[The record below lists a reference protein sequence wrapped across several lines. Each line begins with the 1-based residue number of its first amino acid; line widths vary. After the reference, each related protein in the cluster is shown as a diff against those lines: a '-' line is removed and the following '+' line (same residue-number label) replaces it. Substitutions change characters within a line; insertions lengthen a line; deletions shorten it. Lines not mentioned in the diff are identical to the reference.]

1 MKWITVDDMYNT
13 VKGTETKFLSSFNAD
28 FWQEYEQNHTYYDR
42 LFRRMFASF
51 RYFDQKPK
59 VSWDEI
65 TTAEI
70 NDLQAEFTDAVH
82 DLLMVNE
89 KKFTEL
95 YRINV
100 VPDEQYS
107 ILNNYDVTET
117 KEEENSSTGTD
128 TFGEKVD
135 SDSNV
140 YGAVQDSNTHVEG
153 ARTDSTTESVGAR
166 TDSDSVTQGAQSN
179 TRENDIAGFN
189 SSNYSDESRVNE
201 SLGARNDTANHT
213 QGAQSNSKNLNKG
226 EMTTTDTR
234 TVGTRTDTLTHTHG
248 EQENTFE
255 HGGTANYT
263 LRRVGNIGVKTATE
277 IMREHKELWSL
288 WEFYTYIFK
297 EICAELLL
305 I

>member
-1 MKWITVDDMYNT
+1 MKWITVNDMYNA
-13 VKGTETKFLSSFNAD
+13 VKGTETKFLSSFNAA
-28 FWQEYEQNHTYYDR
+28 FWQEYEQEHDYYDR

-51 RYFDQKPK
+51 RFFDQEPK
-59 VSWDEI
+59 ASWDEI
-65 TTAEI
+65 TPTEI
-70 NDLQAEFTDAVH
+70 SNLQVEFTDAVH

-89 KKFTEL
+89 KKFSEL
-95 YRINV
+95 YRVNV
-100 VPDEQYS
+100 VADEQYS

-128 TFGEKVD
+128 TIGEKVD
-135 SDSNV
+135 TDSNA
-140 YGAVQDSNTHVEG
+140 YGAAQDANTHVEG

-166 TDSDSVTQGAQSN
+166 TDSDSVTQGAQNN

-189 SSNYSDESRVNE
+189 SSNYSDDSRVNE
-201 SLGARNDTANHT
+201 SLGARSDTANHT
-213 QGAQSNSKNLNKG
+213 QGQQSNSKNLNKG

-234 TVGTRTDTLTHTHG
+234 TMGARTDTLMHTHG

-255 HGGTANYT
+255 HGGTASYT

-277 IMREHKELWSL
+277 IMYEHREFWSL